1 MRKVQRPSD
10 LPKDVLLT
18 CISNYEDEDL
28 VTRMESAAPYIVAAS
43 DLFEEMV
50 ISKTLHTLEPHD
62 DEGVSGIVS
71 TKEMKNVYNDKLVK
85 KGQPGRDIYD
95 RILNAP
101 KLNKCPICGHRVVST
116 LDHHLPKAKFPA
128 LSITPVNL
136 IPSCF
141 DCNKTKKVAIPSS
154 PEEETLHPYFDDV
167 EGDLWLKAEILEGRP
182 IGFKFYVTQPDN
194 WDDLK
199 YMRARNHL
207 KIFEL
212 GRLFSINAAEEY
224 SMRELTLKR
233 IYGKSGSE
241 GLKTQLQDYAESAEA
256 VHLNS
261 WQSAMFRALEGSNWY
276 LEEYFATE
284 VRRSNI

>member
-1 MRKVQRPSD
+1 MRKVKKPSD

-18 CISNYEDEDL
+18 CISNYQDEDL
-28 VTRMESAAPYIVAAS
+28 ITRMESAARHIVAAS
-43 DLFEEMV
+43 DLFEEKV
-50 ISKTLHTLEPHD
+50 TSKTLHTFEPH
-62 DEGVSGIVS
+62 EGVSGIVS
-71 TKEMKNVYNDKLVK
+71 TQEMKNVYNDKLAK

-128 LSITPVNL
+128 LSVTPINL

-141 DCNKTKKVAIPSS
+141 DCNKTKTAARPLSA
-154 PEEETLHPYFDDV
+154 EEETLHPYFDDV
-167 EGDLWLKAEILEGRP
+167 EEDLWLKAKILEVKP
-182 IGFKFYVTQPDN
+182 IAFIFFVTQPEN

-199 YMRARNHL
+199 YMRAKNHL

-224 SMRELTLKR
+224 TMRELTLKR
-233 IYGKSGSE
+233 IYSKAGSE
-241 GLKTQLQDYAESAEA
+241 GLKIQLQDYAESAEA

-261 WQSAMFRALEGSNWY
+261 WQSAMFRALEDSNWY
-276 LEEYFATE
+276 LNNYFNTE
-284 VRRSNI
+284 VSRSNIK